1 MPVVINEL
9 TITVDAQPQMD
20 LNAARSNVPSQ
31 QNDMTKDIIREA
43 VDAVMDTLR
52 NKKER

>member
-1 MPVVINEL
+1 MPVVINEIS
-9 TITVDAQPQMD
+9 ITVAAQPPD
-20 LNAARSNVPSQ
+20 ELNSATSNVPTGQ
-31 QNDMTKDIIREA
+31 DERTKDIIREA